1 MGVPCELLPLQHPT
15 CGASSASRR
24 ESSGSDKNSP
34 QLMTRA
40 LIAKVTV
47 QQEGHPS
54 EQQGSVGEK
63 EEQQQLDFAASSS
76 GRGEVVLW
84 VPVRA

>member
-1 MGVPCELLPLQHPT
+1 
-15 CGASSASRR
+15 
-24 ESSGSDKNSP
+24 
-34 QLMTRA
+34 MTRA

-84 VPVRA
+84 VPVRAEENSEAHFFLSKNIA